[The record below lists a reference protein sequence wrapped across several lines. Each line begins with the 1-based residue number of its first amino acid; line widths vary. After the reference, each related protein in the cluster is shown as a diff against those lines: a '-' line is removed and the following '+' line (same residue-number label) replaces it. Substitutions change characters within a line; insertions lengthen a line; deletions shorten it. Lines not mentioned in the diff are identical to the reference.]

1 MPRYTYEAVD
11 TAGLASKG
19 ELEAGDRRAAARRLA
34 AKGLRVSRLGE
45 AKSKRGGVAEGGED
59 HPLLHKARP
68 LGVHPTAF
76 AFVGGFAELHEGG
89 MPVGDAVKLMAVRV
103 TEPSLRALCKGLW
116 RDLSEGI
123 SLSAALTK
131 RPVVFD
137 EATVH
142 LVAAGEAT
150 GNLVPVLTRV
160 RESYETREAMRSKII
175 GALAYPAILTL
186 TAIGVLALFVFM
198 LMPVMEKLMG
208 QLGGEFPWY
217 VKGLMFFASVF
228 VKGLPVFAVVA
239 AVVGFRL
246 NKARSDAGAKRRQDA
261 LALRIPLVGKA
272 LVHAEAARL
281 AELISTLLGSGVNA
295 AQALRLAEKPIANTE
310 LRARFGAA
318 RRRVHDGTAIST
330 ALGDTGVFEPE
341 DLDLASVG
349 EDSGTLPRAFA
360 SVATRRRKAFDAT
373 LARLVKTLT
382 AVFFGLVITLV
393 GFCLVS
399 IITTSL
405 SVSKN
410 ITTRR

>member
-1 MPRYTYEAVD
+1 
-11 TAGLASKG
+11 
-19 ELEAGDRRAAARRLA
+19 
-34 AKGLRVSRLGE
+34 
-45 AKSKRGGVAEGGED
+45 
-59 HPLLHKARP
+59 
-68 LGVHPTAF
+68 
-76 AFVGGFAELHEGG
+76 
-89 MPVGDAVKLMAVRV
+89 MPVGDAVKLMASRV

-116 RDLSEGI
+116 RDLSEGAA
-123 SLSAALTK
+123 LSAALTK

-150 GNLVPVLTRV
+150 GNLVPVLKRV
-160 RESYETREAMRSKII
+160 RESYETREMMRGKII
-175 GALAYPAILTL
+175 GALAYPLLLAS
-186 TAIGVLALFVFM
+186 AAVVVLSIFVFV

-217 VKGLMFFASVF
+217 VRALMLFATVF
-228 VKGLPVFAVVA
+228 VKGLPVFLI
-239 AVVGFRL
+239 VGVFVGLRL
-246 NKARSDAGAKRRQDA
+246 KKARVEPDARRRQDA

-272 LVHAEAARL
+272 FVHAEAARL

-310 LRARFGAA
+310 LRARFVAA
-318 RRRVHDGTAIST
+318 RRRVHDGVAISA
-330 ALGDTGVFEPE
+330 ALGDTGIFEPE

-349 EDSGTLPRAFA
+349 ENSGALPRSFA

-373 LARLVKTLT
+373 LNRLVKTLT
-382 AVFFGLVITLV
+382 AAFFAVVITLV

-399 IITTSL
+399 IISTSL

-410 ITTRR
+410 ITVRR